1 MTHDTT
7 DTTAAVPL
15 LPCALTS
22 ALADVRLDL
31 AALRAHVGREDVSAQ
46 SLEDLRSRLASALYR
61 TLHTGAPPTDEAPRS
76 RSRRD
81 PDLELRFR
89 AGMPHRR
96 TVSPVRALDRR
107 PTADGTVL
115 VELDGVRV
123 RLPEACLTSAGS
135 RDLAE
140 HEAARPALSP
150 GFFFA
155 HGSQGRPSRGP
166 VLRLYAHLRHPDAAV
181 AAWAAA
187 LRVLER
193 QTLPYQAK
201 VLSAP
206 QHYPRRDALVLYLTA
221 AHQAVADEVATAVSE
236 VEGLGTSTSAL
247 AEPLAPGVA
256 IAWEPADGRPGM
268 QGLSFGQHR
277 AHAIAE
283 GLLAHARDPQTPRQT
298 AVARAMRAASVDP
311 AAPHRNL
318 PA

>member
-1 MTHDTT
+1 MTRDI
-7 DTTAAVPL
+7 AAAAPLLPL

-31 AALRAHVGREDVSAQ
+31 PALRAQVGQEDVSAQ
-46 SLEDLRSRLASALYR
+46 SLEDLRSKLASALYR
-61 TLHTGAPPTDEAPRS
+61 TLHTGAPPADEAPRA

-89 AGMPHRR
+89 VGMPHRR
-96 TVSPVRALDRR
+96 TVSPVRVLERR
-107 PTADGTVL
+107 PAADGTVL

-123 RLPEACLTSAGS
+123 RLPEARLTSAGP
-135 RDLAE
+135 RDLAA

-155 HGSQGRPSRGP
+155 HGSRGRPPRGP
-166 VLRLYAHLRHPDAAV
+166 VLRLYVHLRHPDAAV

-193 QTLPYQAK
+193 QTPPYQAK

-221 AHQAVADEVATAVSE
+221 AHQAVADEVATAVSD

-256 IAWEPADGRPGM
+256 IAWEPADARPGM

-277 AHAIAE
+277 AHAVAE
-283 GLLAHARDPQTPRQT
+283 GLLAHAQDPRTPQQS
-298 AVARAMRAASVDP
+298 AIARAMRAASIDP